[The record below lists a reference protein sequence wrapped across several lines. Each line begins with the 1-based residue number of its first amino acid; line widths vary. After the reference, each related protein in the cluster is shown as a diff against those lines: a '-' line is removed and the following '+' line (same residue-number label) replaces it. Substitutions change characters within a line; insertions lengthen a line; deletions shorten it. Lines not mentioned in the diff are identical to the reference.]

1 MRRALILDFDGTML
15 DTEWPAFQSWKTIF
29 DRHGA
34 TLALRDWVT
43 CVGSGAGFD
52 PLTHLAAQ
60 LPGLPLD
67 RDAIL
72 AERLA
77 DKVRRIGDSP
87 PMPGVL
93 DRIREAR
100 ALGWRL
106 AVASS
111 SPAAWVLPHLD
122 RLALRDLFDAV
133 RTRDDV
139 AHAKPAPDLFLSA
152 AAALGLPPA
161 CCVVFEDS
169 LSGVRA
175 ARAAGMMVI
184 AVPNRVTQRLDF
196 REAHLQVSS
205 LEAVSL
211 RDLPLLSAMETHA

>member
-1 MRRALILDFDGTML
+1 MQRALIFDFDGTML
-15 DTEWPAFQSWKTIF
+15 DTEWPAFQAWKAIF

-60 LPGLPLD
+60 LPGIALD

-93 DRIREAR
+93 DRIREAQ

-122 RLALRDLFDAV
+122 RLAVRDLFDAV

-169 LSGVRA
+169 LNGVRA

-184 AVPNRVTQRLDF
+184 AVPNRVTQQLDF

-205 LEAVSL
+205 LDAISL
-211 RDLPLLSAMETHA
+211 RGLPQLSAMETHA